1 MKVPPGNWIAPPG
14 SNRSGGGGNET
25 VGASG
30 VEGHLGD
37 LASMQAVTRVN
48 AEQASKRLTQEPTR
62 RVIGGAAADG
72 TVRANEDHQT
82 CRGNGDGKQ
91 AKLTSSNTGSP
102 SGDSRGD
109 QPAAR
114 ESQVGPY
121 GVAERLVVLRKPGN
135 SGGGKGPQLKTNARS
150 NKGHGD

>member
-1 MKVPPGNWIAPPG
+1 VRREKALVDRGCKSRPGTGLAPPG

-62 RVIGGAAADG
+62 RDIGRAAADG
-72 TVRANEDHQT
+72 TVRANEAHQT
-82 CRGNGDGKQ
+82 CRGNGDGKY

-102 SGDSRGD
+102 SGDRRAAINWYLVRGR
-109 QPAAR
+109 P
-114 ESQVGPY
+114 G
-121 GVAERLVVLRKPGN
+121 RLG
-135 SGGGKGPQLKTNARS
+135 
-150 NKGHGD
+150 

>member
-1 MKVPPGNWIAPPG
+1 LLRAVVPTLLVCQTGVTSPFRVRREKALVDRGCKSRPGTGLAPPG

-62 RVIGGAAADG
+62 RDIGRAAADG
-72 TVRANEDHQT
+72 TVRANEAHQT
-82 CRGNGDGKQ
+82 CRGNGDGKY

-102 SGDSRGD
+102 SGDRRAAINWYLVRGR
-109 QPAAR
+109 P
-114 ESQVGPY
+114 G
-121 GVAERLVVLRKPGN
+121 RLG
-135 SGGGKGPQLKTNARS
+135 
-150 NKGHGD
+150 